1 MTIKGLSRKQVIVL
15 MSKVNIDN
23 ILTSA
28 NEYVTNINRALKNVK
43 SNILV
48 DFIYPDKLEITIV
61 SNLVASQ
68 LNLLVMERYVK
79 NINNVSLDD
88 VQVLKLPQLKSY
100 LKIIGIPF
108 FIEGTNTPI
117 RLNNIKAIIKASH
130 IFNDLTLT
138 SKPRVIKASLKSNMT
153 VI

>member
-1 MTIKGLSRKQVIVL
+1 MTIEGLSRKQVIVL

-28 NEYVTNINRALKNVK
+28 NEYITNINRALKNVK

-79 NINNVSLDD
+79 SINNVSSDD
-88 VQVLKLPQLKSY
+88 VQVLRLKDHRY
-100 LKIIGIPF
+100 
-108 FIEGTNTPI
+108 PI
-117 RLNNIKAIIKASH
+117 FHREH
-130 IFNDLTLT
+130 
-138 SKPRVIKASLKSNMT
+138 
-153 VI
+153 